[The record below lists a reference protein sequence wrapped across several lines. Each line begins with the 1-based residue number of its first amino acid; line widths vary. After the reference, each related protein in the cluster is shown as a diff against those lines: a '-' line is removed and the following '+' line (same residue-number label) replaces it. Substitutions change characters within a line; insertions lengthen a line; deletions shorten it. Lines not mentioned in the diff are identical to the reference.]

1 MDQKDISNLII
12 KHVGGSDNIK
22 DLYHCMTRLRFKL
35 NDKSKFDVE
44 ELKKVPGVINTV
56 QAGDEFQL
64 IIGAEVDKYYKDLLK
79 HGAGKNV
86 ERKA

>member
-44 ELKKVPGVINTV
+44 ELKKVPGL
-56 QAGDEFQL
+56 L
-64 IIGAEVDKYYKDLLK
+64 ILFKLGM
-79 HGAGKNV
+79 NFS
-86 ERKA
+86 